1 MNTSITQTTSSDT
14 VTFVFTDREL
24 MLSNIDHVKKPIAE
38 YLARQERPISAVVF
52 DLRNVDAIDST
63 AMSFL
68 VKTHLRLSKNNQA
81 LYLKNIR
88 QGVLNILKET
98 RLLRDFRVINEN
110 KG

>member
-1 MNTSITQTTSSDT
+1 M
-14 VTFVFTDREL
+14 VTFIFADREL

-38 YLARQERPISAVVF
+38 YLAHQEHPMPSIVF

-68 VKTHLRLSKNNQA
+68 VKTHLRLSKNNQT

-98 RLLRDFRVINEN
+98 RLLRDFRIIDAN